1 VCNSFDEAM
10 PLMEEIRER
19 LDAQKQEDEVNDM
32 LSQLRKAQ
40 AA

>member
-1 VCNSFDEAM
+1 M